1 LLILWPNSSTVSIFS
16 ESNCSY
22 EHNTH
27 IFVSLQSTRSIIMRM
42 CCESRQV
49 LLWVVELIR
58 IIGNFA
64 THSLWFRVFR
74 IQP

>member
-1 LLILWPNSSTVSIFS
+1 VSLT
-16 ESNCSY
+16 NCVY

-27 IFVSLQSTRSIIMRM
+27 IFVSLQSTRSIIIRI

-64 THSLWFRVFR
+64 INSLCFRVFR